1 LLEEISVTLIV
12 NLFGAPGAGKS
23 TTRADVFRRL
33 KQAGVNA
40 EEVYEHAKKL
50 TWSSRS
56 EELRCQPYI
65 FGKQLRDMEILM
77 GKVDVIITDSP
88 LILCDYYTQKYRPDA
103 YPPALS
109 TLIVQQFQAMGGLN
123 FFIERVNPYQQA
135 GRNQSEAESDEV
147 GRQLQELL
155 DGYGVRYGVVS
166 GDPSAGAL
174 IAQSIMTVLE
184 EQKAPK
190 FL

>member
-1 LLEEISVTLIV
+1 MTLIV
-12 NLFGAPGAGKS
+12 NLFGGPGAGKS

-33 KQAGVNA
+33 KQAGINT

-65 FGKQLRDMEILM
+65 YGKQLRDLEILM

-88 LILCDYYTQKYRPDA
+88 LILCLYYTRKYRPDA
-103 YPPALS
+103 YPAS
-109 TLIVQQFQAMGGLN
+109 FDAMIIEQFERMGGLN
-123 FFIERVNPYQQA
+123 FFIERVKPYQAA
-135 GRNQSEAESDEV
+135 GRNQTEAESDEIASEM
-147 GRQLQELL
+147 RALL
-155 DGYGVRYGVVS
+155 DHNLIEYGLVS

-174 IAQSIMTVLE
+174 IAKSVMDELE
-184 EQKAPK
+184 HIGSKISN
-190 FL
+190 

>member
-1 LLEEISVTLIV
+1 MTLIV

-33 KQAGVNA
+33 KQAGINA

-88 LILCDYYTQKYRPDA
+88 LILCDYYTHKYRPDA
-103 YPPALS
+103 YPPALR
-109 TLIVQQFQAMGGLN
+109 TLIVQQFQAMGGLS

-135 GRNQSEAESDEV
+135 GRNQSEAESDAV
-147 GRQLQELL
+147 GREMRALL
-155 DGYGVRYGVVS
+155 DGYGIHYGIVS
-166 GDPSAGAL
+166 GDPSAGTL
-174 IAQSIMTVLE
+174 IARSVMDALE
-184 EQKAPK
+184 HAKAPTM
-190 FL
+190 L